1 MLEYDG
7 CFVENI
13 IMDFSDGRRVE
24 NCSGYLFC
32 FVSCFFVFFFVSKQS
47 IYSQA
52 CLHISFTIV
61 FLISV
66 NEL

>member
-13 IMDFSDGRRVE
+13 IMHFSDGRRVE
-24 NCSGYLFC
+24 NGVDICSVLLGVC
-32 FVSCFFVFFFVSKQS
+32 FFFFVSKQS
-47 IYSQA
+47 IYNQI
-52 CLHISFTIV
+52 CLHISFTAV
-61 FLISV
+61 LLISV